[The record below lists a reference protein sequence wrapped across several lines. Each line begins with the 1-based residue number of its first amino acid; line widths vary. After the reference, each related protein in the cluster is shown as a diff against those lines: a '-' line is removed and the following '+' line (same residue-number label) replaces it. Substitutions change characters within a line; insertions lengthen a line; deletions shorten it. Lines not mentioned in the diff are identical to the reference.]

1 MSEMIEINVQKWEV
15 VKYLTDD
22 LSGAILHSSFK
33 MLIKNVQGYV
43 KCTITGS
50 QDEKTTITTTYFSM

>member
-22 LSGAILHSSFK
+22 LSGAILYSSYK
-33 MLIKNVQGYV
+33 MLIRNIQGHV

-50 QDEKTTITTTYFSM
+50 QVKKTTTTYFYI